1 VAGFLVM
8 AAQNVYVGFQV
19 GAARANTL
27 FGSFAALPL
36 LFVWIYFLWAIVLFG
51 AEVAFAYQNLDLY
64 RRQVRGRKAGPAERE
79 AIGLCIALEV
89 ARAFRDARKP
99 WNADALAE
107 ALKVPVRTVRDVL
120 RHLDAAGIVAERG
133 GDDREDVF
141 QLGRPAEAIP
151 VTDVIGC
158 LRGSREPMR
167 ADAAIAQPV
176 ESLLAAL
183 SEGEAKSA
191 AGQTLADLL
200 GEVPASG
207 AAAVSPAGA
216 SVDPSGA
223 RG

>member
-1 VAGFLVM
+1 
-8 AAQNVYVGFQV
+8 
-19 GAARANTL
+19 
-27 FGSFAALPL
+27 L
-36 LFVWIYFLWAIVLFG
+36 LFVWVYFFWAIVLFG

-89 ARAFRDARKP
+89 ARAFRDAREP

-120 RHLDAAGIVAERG
+120 RHLEAAGIVAERG
-133 GDDREDVF
+133 GQDREDEF

-151 VTDVIGC
+151 VTDVIDC

-183 SEGEAKSA
+183 DEGETKSA
-191 AGQTLADLL
+191 AGRTVADLL
-200 GEVPASG
+200 TEVRPNRSAEV
-207 AAAVSPAGA
+207 ALAGA